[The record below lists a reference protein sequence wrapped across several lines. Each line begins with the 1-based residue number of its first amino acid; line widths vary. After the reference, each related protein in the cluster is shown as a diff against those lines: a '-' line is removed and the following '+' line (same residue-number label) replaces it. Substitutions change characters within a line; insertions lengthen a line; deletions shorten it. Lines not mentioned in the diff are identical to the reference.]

1 MKKHKEEWRLLVIL
15 CWIISEV
22 QKQNIQIRNIKA
34 AIDDA
39 YVKLDVKLYKKN
51 DAVRVSYSEVNVFE
65 IVSEN
70 FEYISKIIRD
80 LQESERV
87 SD

>member
-1 MKKHKEEWRLLVIL
+1 KTKIKFKLNSETKMK
-15 CWIISEV
+15 ISNDASV
-22 QKQNIQIRNIKA
+22 QIRNIKA

>member
-1 MKKHKEEWRLLVIL
+1 MK
-15 CWIISEV
+15 ISNDASV
-22 QKQNIQIRNIKA
+22 QIRNIKA

-65 IVSEN
+65 MVSEN

>member
-1 MKKHKEEWRLLVIL
+1 MNSETKMK
-15 CWIISEV
+15 ISNDASV
-22 QKQNIQIRNIKA
+22 QIRNIKA

-65 IVSEN
+65 IVSET

>member
-1 MKKHKEEWRLLVIL
+1 MK
-15 CWIISEV
+15 ISNDASV
-22 QKQNIQIRNIKA
+22 QIRNIKA

>member
-1 MKKHKEEWRLLVIL
+1 MK
-15 CWIISEV
+15 ISNDASV
-22 QKQNIQIRNIKA
+22 QIRNIKA

-51 DAVRVSYSEVNVFE
+51 DAVRVSYSDVNVFE

>member
-1 MKKHKEEWRLLVIL
+1 MK
-15 CWIISEV
+15 ISNDASV
-22 QKQNIQIRNIKA
+22 QIRNIKA

-80 LQESERV
+80 LQEYERV

>member
-1 MKKHKEEWRLLVIL
+1 MK
-15 CWIISEV
+15 ISNEV
-22 QKQNIQIRNIKA
+22 TVELRKVKA
-34 AIDDA
+34 ALDDM
-39 YVKLDVKLYKKN
+39 YDKLNVSLYKKN
-51 DAVRVSYSEVNVFE
+51 LGAKVSYSEVNVFE

>member
-1 MKKHKEEWRLLVIL
+1 MNSETKMK
-15 CWIISEV
+15 ISNDASV
-22 QKQNIQIRNIKA
+22 QIRNIKA

>member
-1 MKKHKEEWRLLVIL
+1 MK
-15 CWIISEV
+15 ISNDASV
-22 QKQNIQIRNIKA
+22 QIRNIKA
-34 AIDDA
+34 PIDDA

>member
-1 MKKHKEEWRLLVIL
+1 MNSETKMK
-15 CWIISEV
+15 ISNDASV
-22 QKQNIQIRNIKA
+22 QIRNMKA

>member
-1 MKKHKEEWRLLVIL
+1 MK
-15 CWIISEV
+15 ISNDASVEL
-22 QKQNIQIRNIKA
+22 KKIRA
-34 AIDDA
+34 AMDDA
-39 YVKLDVKLYKKN
+39 YNKLNVSLYKKN
-51 DAVRVSYSEVNVFE
+51 RAARVSYSEVNVFE

>member
-1 MKKHKEEWRLLVIL
+1 MNSETKMK
-15 CWIISEV
+15 ISNDASV
-22 QKQNIQIRNIKA
+22 QIRNIKA

-65 IVSEN
+65 INV
-70 FEYISKIIRD
+70 
-80 LQESERV
+80 
-87 SD
+87 

>member
-1 MKKHKEEWRLLVIL
+1 MK
-15 CWIISEV
+15 ISNDASV
-22 QKQNIQIRNIKA
+22 QIRNIKA

-51 DAVRVSYSEVNVFE
+51 DAVSVSYSEVNVFE